1 LKQARGRGC
10 AAVGGISGEEIVVV
24 VVVIVVVVVVVVSG
38 KGCGCLAGWVGV
50 VRGTMNAE
58 ISTVSK
64 KPGL

>member
-1 LKQARGRGC
+1 M
-10 AAVGGISGEEIVVV
+10 VV